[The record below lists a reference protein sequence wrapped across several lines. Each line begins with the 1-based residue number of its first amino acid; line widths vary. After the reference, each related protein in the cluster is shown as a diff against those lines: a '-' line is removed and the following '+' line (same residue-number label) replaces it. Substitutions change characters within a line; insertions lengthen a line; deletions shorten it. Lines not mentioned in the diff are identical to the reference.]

1 MAMKE
6 FQVTVD
12 FGKMRSRKPSGSA
25 VDIVSL
31 VKAVPS
37 ARVVAGDPAISVQVS
52 VDERQQAM
60 LWAAV
65 GDFCVVE
72 DYSDIELY

>member
-1 MAMKE
+1 MKE
-6 FQVTVD
+6 LQVTVD
-12 FGKMRSRKPSGSA
+12 FGKMRARKPSASA
-25 VDIVSL
+25 VDIVLL

-37 ARVVAGDPAISVQVS
+37 ARVLAGDRFTSVQVQI
-52 VDERQQAM
+52 DERQEAM

-72 DYSDIELY
+72 DYSDLELY